1 MSRYNKRKLATN
13 KVDKYKDSEIFE
25 NRGVKS
31 IRQYKTPQMNSF
43 TREQYNS
50 VDYTRHYWVNGD
62 RFWKLANK
70 YYSDPT
76 LWWVIARWNFTPTES
91 HLEEGQEIRIPKDL
105 RKVLEII
112 NG

>member
-1 MSRYNKRKLATN
+1 MSRYNKRRIAAN
-13 KVDKYKDSEIFE
+13 NVDKYKNSEIFE

-31 IRQYKTPQMNSF
+31 IKQYNTPSMKRF

-50 VDYTRHYWVNGD
+50 VQYTRHIWVNGD

-70 YYSDPT
+70 HYNNPT

-91 HLEEGQEIRIPKDL
+91 HIKEGDEIRIPKDL
-105 RKVLEII
+105 RKAMEII